1 MNSISGLR
9 LVQSGPEAV
18 IVSSLFGLI
27 NLVKCKD
34 RESSV
39 DCLPVYNSN
48 WVVESYIKMARF
60 LANTINSIDKKGRVS
75 VPAAF
80 RTVLGNQNSLYTML
94 SISSATIEAGGPQLI
109 DAAEAR
115 LAQMDPFSEEYE
127 IWSFY
132 VHGDSDQLK
141 IDGDGRISLSD
152 AMREHTQIEDKVAFV
167 GRGHFFQ
174 LWEPTRFEIYQKE
187 TRLKA
192 LELRKRLSRASGAA
206 TPQGGAVAGERKH

>member
-1 MNSISGLR
+1 MG
-9 LVQSGPEAV
+9 
-18 IVSSLFGLI
+18 
-27 NLVKCKD
+27 
-34 RESSV
+34 
-39 DCLPVYNSN
+39 
-48 WVVESYIKMARF
+48 RF
-60 LANTINSIDKKGRVS
+60 LANTVHTIDKKGRVS

-80 RTVLGNQNSLYTML
+80 RTVLCGQNLLFTML
-94 SISSATIEAGGPQLI
+94 SISSTTIEAGGPQLI

-152 AMREHTQIEDKVAFV
+152 AMREHAQIDDRVAFV

-174 LWEPTRFEIYQKE
+174 LWEPGRFETYQKE
-187 TRLKA
+187 TRIKA
-192 LELRKRLSRASGAA
+192 LELRKKLGGASGAG
-206 TPQGGAVAGERKH
+206 TSNGSAVAGERKH